1 MSKFDG
7 YFLRQLLVLC
17 GFFAFVLVGVFWIS
31 KAVSLFDRLISSG
44 QTAMVAL
51 EFTALTLPT
60 LVRTVMPMAA
70 FCATVYV
77 TNRLNRESEM
87 TVMLATGSSPF
98 RLARPVILF
107 GLVCAAMLATI
118 TLYLRPAAML
128 RLEARQAEVAGDM
141 TAQLLNDG
149 QFMHP
154 VKGVTVYIGKIDRD
168 GTLNDVYLSDRR
180 APERVV
186 TYTSSKA
193 FLARSGEQIALVMVE
208 GTALQMETGRR
219 TLSTTVFRDFSY
231 DISALAKRDIERR
244 QDIRGMPTLA
254 LATAFDGEGLAE
266 TYSRGEISE
275 ELQERLSWIGVSV
288 AVTLIGFSTLM
299 LGTFSRFGL
308 WPQLIAAFAG
318 LIALEGMRS
327 TATAFVGS
335 HPGLWWVQHA
345 PALGGIALSILFLK
359 LAGRPLRL
367 RRYPDTG
374 SV

>member
-31 KAVSLFDRLISSG
+31 KGVSLFDRLISSG

-107 GLVCAAMLATI
+107 GLICAAMLATI

-180 APERVV
+180 TPERVV

-193 FLARSGEQIALVMVE
+193 YLARSGEQIALVMVE
-208 GTALQMETGRR
+208 GTALQMETGRK

-244 QDIRGMPTLA
+244 QGIRGMPTLA
-254 LATAFDGEGLAE
+254 LAAALSGGELSE
-266 TYSRGEISE
+266 TYSQGEIAE

-327 TATAFVGS
+327 TATAFVAT

-345 PALGGIALSILFLK
+345 PALGGICLSIMFLMI
-359 LAGRPLRL
+359 AGRPLRL
-367 RRYPDTG
+367 RQRPSADLA
-374 SV
+374 